1 METKKPLYNNI
12 GIHLISTIFTID
24 NGVIKVLLIKRKNAP
39 FNGMWALIGGAL
51 YNNEELLSGMKREIY
66 EKTGLENIEIYLS
79 SVIGDVTRSP
89 IKRMIAITYIGI
101 IDSKRVKL
109 LKETTKT
116 LDATWMSISDIPLL
130 AYDHN
135 KLLEEGIKTLRERI
149 VETNIL
155 KSLYPDGFTIPEI
168 QKVYETI
175 LDKKFDRRNFR
186 KKLLSLNFIKDTNK
200 YKNFEGKK
208 PAKIYKFDHNYKE
221 NTHVF

>member
-1 METKKPLYNNI
+1 METKKPLYKNI

>member
-1 METKKPLYNNI
+1 METKKPLYKNI

-89 IKRMIAITYIGI
+89 IKRMIAITYICI